1 MGVEKIN
8 SNAWRTENGV
18 DIINSNAWR
27 TDSECFYNNMHEE
40 QKMGVDIINLN
51 AWRTENGR

>member
-27 TDSECFYNNMHEE
+27 TDSECFYNKMHEE
-40 QKMGVDIINLN
+40 QKMGVDN
-51 AWRTENGR
+51 

>member
-1 MGVEKIN
+1 MHGEQ
-8 SNAWRTENGV
+8 NGV

-27 TDSECFYNNMHEE
+27 TDSECFYNKMHEE

-51 AWRTENGR
+51 AWRTENGRWYN